1 MELRPLFDRIVIK
14 PLKTE
19 SKTEGG
25 IMLPAVAQ
33 EKSQL
38 ATVISVGE
46 GGLVDGKEVK
56 MVVKPKDKIL
66 YSKYAGTE
74 VKFEGEEL
82 IVIRQTDV
90 LAVIE

>member
-1 MELRPLFDRIVIK
+1 MILRPLFDRIVIK

-38 ATVISVGE
+38 ATVVSVGE

-56 MVVKPKDKIL
+56 IVVKPNDKIL

>member
-1 MELRPLFDRIVIK
+1 MELRPLFDCIVIK

-38 ATVISVGE
+38 ATVVSVGE

>member
-1 MELRPLFDRIVIK
+1 MILRPLFDRIVIK

>member
-1 MELRPLFDRIVIK
+1 MILRPLFDRIVIK

-33 EKSQL
+33 DKSQL
-38 ATVISVGE
+38 ATVVSVAE

-56 MVVKPKDKIL
+56 MVVKPNDKIL

>member
-1 MELRPLFDRIVIK
+1 MILRPLFDRIVIK

-38 ATVISVGE
+38 ATVVSVGE

-56 MVVKPKDKIL
+56 MVVKPNDKIL

>member
-1 MELRPLFDRIVIK
+1 
-14 PLKTE
+14 
-19 SKTEGG
+19 
-25 IMLPAVAQ
+25 MLPAVAQ

-38 ATVISVGE
+38 ATVVSVGE

>member
-38 ATVISVGE
+38 ATVVSVGE

-56 MVVKPKDKIL
+56 MVVKPNDKIL

-74 VKFEGEEL
+74 IKFEGEEL

>member
-33 EKSQL
+33 EKGQL
-38 ATVISVGE
+38 ATVVSVGE

>member
-1 MELRPLFDRIVIK
+1 MKLRPLFDRIVIK
-14 PLKTE
+14 PIKTE
-19 SKTEGG
+19 SKTDGG

-38 ATVISVGE
+38 ATVMSVGE

-56 MVVKPKDKIL
+56 MIVKPNDKIL

-74 VKFEGEEL
+74 LKFEGEEL

-90 LAVIE
+90 LAIIE

>member
-1 MELRPLFDRIVIK
+1 MILRPLFDRIVIK

-25 IMLPAVAQ
+25 IMLPAVAR

>member
-1 MELRPLFDRIVIK
+1 
-14 PLKTE
+14 
-19 SKTEGG
+19 
-25 IMLPAVAQ
+25 MLPAVAQ

>member
-1 MELRPLFDRIVIK
+1 MILRPLFDRIVIK
-14 PLKTE
+14 QLKTE

>member
-1 MELRPLFDRIVIK
+1 MILRPLFDRIVIK

-38 ATVISVGE
+38 ATVVSVGE

-56 MVVKPKDKIL
+56 MVVKPNDKIL
-66 YSKYAGTE
+66 YSQYAGTE

>member
-66 YSKYAGTE
+66 YSKYAGIE

>member
-1 MELRPLFDRIVIK
+1 MLRPLFDRIVIK

-38 ATVISVGE
+38 ATVVSVGE

-56 MVVKPKDKIL
+56 MVVKPNDKIL

>member
-38 ATVISVGE
+38 ATVVSVGE

-90 LAVIE
+90 LAIIE

>member
-1 MELRPLFDRIVIK
+1 MILRPLFDRIVIK

-66 YSKYAGTE
+66 YSKYAGIE

>member
-1 MELRPLFDRIVIK
+1 MILRPLFDRIVIK

-38 ATVISVGE
+38 ATVVSVGE

>member
-38 ATVISVGE
+38 ATVVSVGE
-46 GGLVDGKEVK
+46 GGFVDGKEVK

>member
-1 MELRPLFDRIVIK
+1 MMLRPLFDRIVIK

-38 ATVISVGE
+38 ATVVSVGE

-56 MVVKPKDKIL
+56 MVVKPNDKIL

>member
-38 ATVISVGE
+38 ATVVSVGE

>member
-1 MELRPLFDRIVIK
+1 MILRPLFDRIVIK

-38 ATVISVGE
+38 ATVVSVGE

-74 VKFEGEEL
+74 VKFEGKEL